1 MILTYRYR
9 VKGKS
14 AERLLNRQAWILIS
28 FGISAT
34 RHKKPLGVI
43 INGGLQAST

>member
-14 AERLLNRQAWILIS
+14 AVKALARMARAVNTVWN
-28 FGISAT
+28 
-34 RHKKPLGVI
+34 H
-43 INGGLQAST
+43 